1 MLLYVWLDRVIPLY
15 LGTERVLL
23 LLLKFLFLAIA
34 SELTDLL
41 AEMLLLELLDVADE
55 LLPTLERPEFERILA
70 EEPVLAPR
78 FDRPLKELLATRL
91 LL

>member
-1 MLLYVWLDRVIPLY
+1 MPLY

-41 AEMLLLELLDVADE
+41 AETWLLEVLEVDTPLLFA
-55 LLPTLERPEFERILA
+55 LERPEFERILD
-70 EEPVLAPR
+70 EVPVLAPR
-78 FDRPLKELLATRL
+78 LDLPLNELFAIRLLA
-91 LL
+91 